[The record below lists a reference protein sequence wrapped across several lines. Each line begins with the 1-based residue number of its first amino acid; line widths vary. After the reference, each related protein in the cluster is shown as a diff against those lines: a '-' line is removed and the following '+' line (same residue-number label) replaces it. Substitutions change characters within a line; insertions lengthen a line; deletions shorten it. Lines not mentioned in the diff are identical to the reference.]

1 VRIVKPTA
9 WSVEREPA
17 ALVSSLLHRMSPN
30 LAHLGDGSRP
40 SWRPLIGVVLPALSR
55 LGHKGRPVPRMAVGG
70 NYPNRILAQSPARA
84 TRSGHD
90 HGFVQAGGQA
100 DFLTRGRFERAHV
113 LVIGTIG
120 VPRFA
125 AAMPEG
131 VSAEGPM
138 TCSDLTASRDQG

>member
-100 DFLTRGRFERAHV
+100 DFLARLLALDPARSRG
-113 LVIGTIG
+113 L
-120 VPRFA
+120 PRLSE
-125 AAMPEG
+125 MPATNRTFSCLSNWWG
-131 VSAEGPM
+131 SVDMARILPP
-138 TCSDLTASRDQG
+138 L